1 MSDGRIEFEI
11 TADGKQAIQQVRQVT
26 ESITQEAKKWDQAT
40 DSAFDQVGQNAQEAT
55 KAIEKE
61 TKSWGQSAE
70 KAANDI
76 EGNFANV
83 AKNIAASLSAA
94 AIGKAILNFGKE
106 AIDAASNLSEVQN
119 VVDVTFGS
127 GASKIETWAKN
138 AGRQF
143 GLTETQAKKF
153 TSTLGAMMK
162 SAGMSGDGIV
172 KMSTDLAGLAADMA
186 SFYNLDFETAF
197 EKIRSGISGETEPL
211 KQLGINMSVANLEA
225 FALEKG
231 ITKAFN
237 SMSQQEQTMLRYQYF
252 MKATADAQG
261 DFARTSDGFANASR
275 RVETAWESIKTKI
288 GTALLPGVED
298 ALGQIAKVMEA
309 LTQEPEETL
318 FDKVKAIDIDAQ
330 GKLADIQAV
339 ADAASGLIA
348 QLGFIAETDT
358 KDAIA
363 SLASG
368 ANSLKA
374 SAPGTWQAFFGSL
387 KNIDGL
393 QNLFG
398 EGSKADENIRNLVSA
413 LTSNTFDDTK
423 ANAWK
428 TLLDSFGEN
437 AEGLTKLTGKS
448 AEETKKWLEGIADAV
463 NSIDPTNADAWDKML
478 TTLVSGFAT
487 DTPEGQQF
495 ISGLAESFLA
505 MGSDSDAAIK
515 GLQALGYSSEQI
527 ASKQAEWL
535 KTVQQLKETI
545 PGLSSVVDEET
556 GAITGGYGAL
566 QKYVS
571 EWKATQDKL
580 IYWKAY
586 YAKREALAETQ
597 GQLDSMYVEAGGAQW
612 AVDNYLKNH
621 PEINRLYKSG
631 GTQAVQREGGKEGR
645 EFYELWNNATEA
657 QTKYQTA
664 LAQTSEETQ
673 KLANEEQF
681 LTENYALTEEELEQY
696 TGELNNAGD
705 AAGEFGG
712 KSVESWTEVTQ
723 NVYDSIK
730 ALNDYVKTV
739 RDATSQAVSSVV
751 NGFNQVQRPG
761 EQAALKIEELQ
772 KKLQEVGE
780 TSKEGLK
787 IKAQIDELQASV
799 NEFSPEKIT
808 TNLQSQL
815 SFMEHYMENL
825 EFMRG
830 KVSDEF
836 LASLSDGSKESAE
849 YLSQMVSALQGS
861 NAKEAE
867 EQVAEADRLF
877 QEVQAKK
884 ESFIDTLTQQKLA
897 VDETYDALVQKA
909 KEAVAEMDLS
919 GEAGQN
925 ATATVSAIA
934 EGLAG
939 GVSEVSAAVSA
950 ILAELGRLAKFKIDT
965 SFGGFGGLKL
975 NGSFA
980 TGLDYVPFNGFLAEL
995 HEGEGILTAEEN
1007 RLWQRFKN
1015 GGESGRNAIDMDA
1028 LGGVMR
1034 DNINPGGNV
1043 YLDGR
1048 IVGAVV
1054 SKAQGESY
1062 RALQRSGWQG

>member
-11 TADGKQAIQQVRQVT
+11 TADGKKAIQEVKQVT
-26 ESITQEAKKWDQAT
+26 ESITNEAKKWDSAT
-40 DSAFDQVGQNAQEAT
+40 DAAFDQVGQNAQEAS

-94 AIGKAILNFGKE
+94 AVGKAILNFGKE
-106 AIDAASNLSEVQN
+106 AIEAASNLSEVQN

-143 GLTETQAKKF
+143 GLTETQAKRF

-162 SAGMSGDGIV
+162 SSGMAGNEIV

-237 SMSQQEQTMLRYQYF
+237 SMSQQEQTMLRYQYL

-288 GTALLPGVED
+288 GSALLPGVED
-298 ALGQIAKVMEA
+298 ALGQISKVMEA

-330 GKLADIQAV
+330 GKLADIQKV

-348 QLGFIAETDT
+348 QLGIIAETDT
-358 KDAIA
+358 KNAIA

-527 ASKQAEWL
+527 ASKQALWL

-545 PGLSSVVDEET
+545 PGLSSVVNEET

-597 GQLDSMYVEAGGAQW
+597 GQLDSMYVEAGGAQT
-612 AVDNYLKNH
+612 AVDNFLKNH
-621 PEINRLYKSG
+621 PNIKRMYDAGNIQGIQQE
-631 GTQAVQREGGKEGR
+631 GKEGL
-645 EFYELWNNATEA
+645 EFFEVYKNATDA
-657 QTKYQTA
+657 QERYQTA
-664 LAQTSEETQ
+664 LEQTSAETQ
-673 KLANEEQF
+673 ALANEEQF
-681 LTENYALTEEELEQY
+681 LNENYALTEEELEQV
-696 TGELNNAGD
+696 TGAYGDAGD
-705 AAGEFGG
+705 AAGDFGG
-712 KSVESWTEVTQ
+712 KSVDSWKEVTQ

-825 EFMRG
+825 NFMRG

-849 YLSQMVSALQGS
+849 YLSQMVSAMQGA

-867 EQVAEADRLF
+867 AQVAEADRLF
-877 QEVQAKK
+877 QEVQSKK

-950 ILAELGRLAKFKIDT
+950 ILGELQRLARFKIDT
-965 SFGGFGGLKL
+965 TLGNFGGLFIPKHEM
-975 NGSFA
+975 
-980 TGLDYVPFNGFLAEL
+980 GLDTVPHDGYLAEL
-995 HEGEGILTAEEN
+995 HAGEGILTAEEN
-1007 RLWQRFKN
+1007 RIWKRFKN
-1015 GGESGRNAIDMDA
+1015 GSIGSRNVDYEA

-1034 DNINPGGNV
+1034 DNITPGGNV

-1048 IVGAVV
+1048 IVGAVI

>member
-1 MSDGRIEFEI
+1 
-11 TADGKQAIQQVRQVT
+11 
-26 ESITQEAKKWDQAT
+26 
-40 DSAFDQVGQNAQEAT
+40 
-55 KAIEKE
+55 
-61 TKSWGQSAE
+61 
-70 KAANDI
+70 
-76 EGNFANV
+76 
-83 AKNIAASLSAA
+83 
-94 AIGKAILNFGKE
+94 
-106 AIDAASNLSEVQN
+106 
-119 VVDVTFGS
+119 
-127 GASKIETWAKN
+127 
-138 AGRQF
+138 
-143 GLTETQAKKF
+143 
-153 TSTLGAMMK
+153 
-162 SAGMSGDGIV
+162 
-172 KMSTDLAGLAADMA
+172 
-186 SFYNLDFETAF
+186 
-197 EKIRSGISGETEPL
+197 
-211 KQLGINMSVANLEA
+211 MSVANLEA

-237 SMSQQEQTMLRYQYF
+237 SMSQQEQTMLRYQYL

-261 DFARTSDGFANASR
+261 DFARTSDGFANVSR
-275 RVETAWESIKTKI
+275 RLETAWESLKTKAGSI
-288 GTALLPGVED
+288 LLPTVET
-298 ALGQIAKVMEA
+298 AMNSIAQIMES
-309 LTQEPEETL
+309 LTQEPGETL
-318 FDKVKAIDIDAQ
+318 FDKINKIDIDKEN
-330 GKLADIQAV
+330 KLKDIQDIANQ
-339 ADAASGLIA
+339 AQNLIDTLDKIGHTDAG
-348 QLGFIAETDT
+348 Q
-358 KDAIA
+358 AIS

-368 ANSLKA
+368 ANSLK
-374 SAPGTWQAFFGSL
+374 SGAPSTWQALFSSL
-387 KNIDGL
+387 RGIDGL

-428 TLLDSFGEN
+428 TLLDAFGNN

-448 AEETKKWLEGIADAV
+448 AGETKEWLEGIASAV
-463 NSIDPTNADAWDKML
+463 NSIDPTDADAWDKLL
-478 TTLVSGFAT
+478 TTLVSGIT
-487 DTPEGQQF
+487 SDTPEGQQF
-495 ISGLAESFLA
+495 LDNLTTTFLA
-505 MGSDSDAAIK
+505 MGSDSEAAIK
-515 GLQALGYSSEQI
+515 GLQALGFSTDQI
-527 ASKQAEWL
+527 TAKQSEWL
-535 KTVQQLKETI
+535 KYCTQLTQVI
-545 PGLSSVVDEET
+545 PGLSAVIDQET
-556 GAITGGYGAL
+556 GAITGGQGAL

-571 EWKATQDKL
+571 EWKETQEKL
-580 IYWKAY
+580 VYWKAH
-586 YAKREALAETQ
+586 YAKREAIAETQ
-597 GQLDSMYVEAGGAQW
+597 AQLDSMYIAAGGAQV
-612 AVDNYLKNH
+612 AVDNYLKDH
-621 PEINRLYKSG
+621 PEIASIYQKNGKMGVMDESMAASLPIMPG
-631 GTQAVQREGGKEGR
+631 GEHAAEAKEFLKLLDTAEQKQKEYATAVEQSSQATQD
-645 EFYELWNNATEA
+645 Y
-657 QTKYQTA
+657 
-664 LAQTSEETQ
+664 
-673 KLANEEQF
+673 ANEEQF
-681 LTENYALTEEELEQY
+681 LNEHMPLTAELMAEV

-712 KSVESWTEVTQ
+712 KSVETWTEVTQ

-849 YLSQMVSALQGS
+849 YLSQMVSALQGA
-861 NAKEAE
+861 NAEEAE
-867 EQVAEADRLF
+867 SQVAEADRLF
-877 QEVQAKK
+877 QEVQSKK

-897 VDETYDALVQKA
+897 VDETYDALVQKT

-950 ILAELGRLAKFKIDT
+950 ILSELGRLAKFKIDT

-1015 GGESGRNAIDMDA
+1015 GGESGRNTIDMDA

-1034 DNINPGGNV
+1034 DNIQPGGNV

-1048 IVGAVV
+1048 VVGAVV
-1054 SKAQGESY
+1054 SKAQGDSY

>member
-11 TADGKQAIQQVRQVT
+11 TADGKKAIQEVKQVT
-26 ESITQEAKKWDQAT
+26 ESITNEAKKWDSVT
-40 DSAFDQVGQNAQEAT
+40 DAAFDQVGQNAHEAT
-55 KAIEKE
+55 QAIEKE
-61 TKSWGQSAE
+61 AKSWGQSTQKGTKE
-70 KAANDI
+70 I
-76 EGNFANV
+76 EGNFSDMANNI
-83 AKNIAASLSAA
+83 KNTMMGLG
-94 AIGKAILNFGKE
+94 IGKMLWQFTKE
-106 AIDAASNLSEVQN
+106 TIDAASNLSEVQN

-127 GASKIETWAKN
+127 AGASKIETWAKN

-237 SMSQQEQTMLRYQYF
+237 SMSQQEQTMLRYQYL

-298 ALGQIAKVMEA
+298 ALGQISKVMEA

-330 GKLADIQAV
+330 GKLTDIQKV

-348 QLGFIAETDT
+348 QLGIIAETDT
-358 KDAIA
+358 KNAIA

-374 SAPGTWQAFFGSL
+374 SSPGTWQAFFGSL

-428 TLLDSFGEN
+428 TMLDSLGQN

-448 AEETKKWLEGIADAV
+448 AGETKEWLESIASAV
-463 NSIDPTNADAWDKML
+463 NSINPTNAEAWDKML

-495 ISGLAESFLA
+495 INGLAESFLA
-505 MGSDSDAAIK
+505 MGSDSDAAVK
-515 GLQALGYSSEQI
+515 GLQALGFSSEQI
-527 ASKQAEWL
+527 ASKQALWL

-545 PGLSSVVDEET
+545 PGLSSVVNEET

-586 YAKREALAETQ
+586 YAEREALAETQ

-621 PEINRLYKSG
+621 PEINNLYKSG
-631 GTQAVQREGGKEGR
+631 GMQAVQREGGKEGR
-645 EFYELWNNATEA
+645 EFFDLWNAAKDA
-657 QTKYQTA
+657 QDKYQTA
-664 LAQTSEETQ
+664 LEQTSAETQ
-673 KLANEEQF
+673 KLANKEQF
-681 LTENYALTEEELEQY
+681 LNENYAFTEEELEQVTNAY
-696 TGELNNAGD
+696 GEAGD
-705 AAGEFGG
+705 ASGEFGG
-712 KSVESWTEVTQ
+712 KSTETWTEVTQ

-751 NGFNQVQRPG
+751 KGFSQVQRPT
-761 EQAALKIEELQ
+761 EQAQEKIDELQ
-772 KKLQEVGE
+772 RKLDEVGAD
-780 TSKEGLK
+780 SKKGQEIQK
-787 IKAQIDELQASV
+787 QIDELTSQKDAAY
-799 NEFSPEKIT
+799 SPET
-808 TNLQSQL
+808 MANNLQSQL
-815 SFMEHYMENL
+815 TFMEDYAKNL
-825 EFMRG
+825 KELRG
-830 KVSDEF
+830 QVSEQL
-836 LASLSDGSKESAE
+836 LATLSDGSLESAE
-849 YLSQMVSALQGS
+849 YVSQMVEALKTEEGAAQVKQVDELF
-861 NAKEAE
+861 NQVQTQKE
-867 EQVAEADRLF
+867 QFVD
-877 QEVQAKK
+877 V
-884 ESFIDTLTQQKLA
+884 LTQQKLA
-897 VDETYDALVQKA
+897 VDETYAALVENA
-909 KEAVAEMDLS
+909 KQAISEMDMS

-925 ATATVSAIA
+925 ASATVAAIA

-939 GVSEVSAAVSA
+939 GVDSVSSAVNS

-965 SFGGFGGLKL
+965 SFGGFGGLTL

-1015 GGESGRNAIDMDA
+1015 GGESGRNSIDMDA

-1034 DNINPGGNV
+1034 DNIQPGGNV

-1048 IVGAVV
+1048 VVGAVV
-1054 SKAQGESY
+1054 SKAQGDSY

>member
-11 TADGKQAIQQVRQVT
+11 TADGRQAVQQVRQVT
-26 ESITQEAKKWDQAT
+26 ESITQEARNWDAAAERAT
-40 DSAFDQVGQNAQEAT
+40 NNIGDSFDDMARDVRQNTQQVSGQVE
-55 KAIEKE
+55 
-61 TKSWGQSAE
+61 SS
-70 KAANDI
+70 
-76 EGNFANV
+76 FADM

-94 AIGKAILNFGKE
+94 AVGKAILNFGKE
-106 AIDAASNLSEVQN
+106 AINAASDLAEVQN

-237 SMSQQEQTMLRYQYF
+237 SMSQQEQTMLRYQYL

-275 RVETAWESIKTKI
+275 RVETAWESIKTRI
-288 GTALLPGVED
+288 GSALLPGVED

-330 GKLADIQAV
+330 TKLADIQKV

-348 QLGFIAETDT
+348 QLGIIAETDT
-358 KDAIA
+358 KNAIA

-374 SAPGTWQAFFGSL
+374 SSPGTWQAFFGSL

-448 AEETKKWLEGIADAV
+448 AEETKKWLEGIASAV
-463 NSIDPTNADAWDKML
+463 NSIDPANADAWDKML

-487 DTPEGQQF
+487 DTPEGEQF
-495 ISGLAESFLA
+495 INGLAESFLA

-535 KTVQQLKETI
+535 KTVHALKENI
-545 PGLSSVVDEET
+545 PGLSAVVNEET
-556 GAITGGYGAL
+556 GAITGGKDAL
-566 QKYVS
+566 QKYVQ
-571 EWKATQDKL
+571 EWKNTQENL
-580 IYWKAY
+580 VYWKAH

-597 GQLDSMYVEAGGAQW
+597 NSLYSMEIEAKGARWGFNEFLKQHPGIAKASDNGTNPQGAREYGGEEAKEFL
-612 AVDNYLKNH
+612 N
-621 PEINRLYKSG
+621 LYTK
-631 GTQAVQREGGKEGR
+631 
-645 EFYELWNNATEA
+645 ATEA
-657 QTKYQTA
+657 EKKYQTA
-664 LAQTSEETQ
+664 VEQTRETMQ
-673 KLANEEQF
+673 DLYNEEQVLNAERP
-681 LTENYALTEEELEQY
+681 LTAEQLEQV
-696 TGELNNAGD
+696 TGAYNDAGD

-712 KSVESWTEVTQ
+712 KSVDSWKEVTQ

-751 NGFNQVQRPG
+751 KGFSQVQRPT
-761 EQAALKIEELQ
+761 EQAQEKIDELQ
-772 KKLQEVGE
+772 RKLDEVGAD
-780 TSKEGLK
+780 SKKGKEIQK
-787 IKAQIDELQASV
+787 QIDELTSQKDAAY
-799 NEFSPEKIT
+799 SPET
-808 TNLQSQL
+808 MANNLQSQL
-815 SFMEHYMENL
+815 TFMEDYAKNL
-825 EFMRG
+825 KELRG
-830 KVSDEF
+830 QVSEEL
-836 LASLSDGSKESAE
+836 LATLSDGSLESAE
-849 YLSQMVSALQGS
+849 YVSQMVEALKTEEGAAQVKQVDELF
-861 NAKEAE
+861 NQVQTQKE
-867 EQVAEADRLF
+867 QFVN
-877 QEVQAKK
+877 V
-884 ESFIDTLTQQKLA
+884 LTQQKLA
-897 VDETYDALVQKA
+897 VDETYAALVENAKKA
-909 KEAVAEMDLS
+909 IAEMDMS
-919 GEAGQN
+919 GEAGDN
-925 ATATVSAIA
+925 ATKTVSAIA

-939 GVSEVSAAVSA
+939 GVDSVSSAVNS
-950 ILAELGRLAKFKIDT
+950 ILAELGRLAKFKIDAT
-965 SFGGFGGLKL
+965 VGGFGGLTL

-1015 GGESGRNAIDMDA
+1015 GGESSRNSIDMDA

-1034 DNINPGGNV
+1034 DNIQPGGNV

-1048 IVGAVV
+1048 VVGAVV
-1054 SKAQGESY
+1054 SKAQGDSY